1 MIRFLIKGIFRD
13 RHRSLFPMIII
24 AAGVFLTTFL
34 YSWMLGVLNEIIDG
48 NARFETGHVKIMTRA
63 YEKISS
69 QVPNDLAL
77 NGVDSILIHLKKD
90 YPEYD
95 WVARIKFGG
104 LLDVPDE
111 NGETRDQGP
120 VMGIAIDLL
129 GSTSTEPDRLGI
141 RKSIVRGQMPRAP
154 SEILVSEELTR
165 KLNIRIGEKVTL
177 ISATAT
183 GGMAVYNFTVAGT
196 LIFGI
201 APMDRGT
208 MIADIRDIQYALD
221 MENSA
226 GEILGFSKDGLYQS
240 RTAMLIRDNFNH
252 RFNKTNDEFSPVMVT
267 LEEQGGL
274 GDYLQYARSSGFI
287 VVFIFVFAMSIVLWN
302 TSLMS
307 GIRRY
312 GEIGVRLA
320 IGESKDHIYRTLLAE
335 SVVIGIAGSIIG
347 TALGLLLC
355 YYFQEVGL
363 DISGIFKNSS
373 LMVQNVIRAQITPTT
388 YYIGFIPGLLATLLG
403 TAIAGIGIFKR
414 QTATLFKEL
423 ET

>member
-154 SEILVSEELTR
+154 GEILVSEELTR

-373 LMVQNVIRAQITPTT
+373 LMVQNVIRARITPTT

>member
-1 MIRFLIKGIFRD
+1 MIKFLIKGIFRD

-24 AAGVFLTTFL
+24 AAGAFLTTFL

-77 NGVDSILIHLKKD
+77 NGVDSILIHLKKY

-129 GSTSTEPDRLGI
+129 GSKSTEPDRLGI
-141 RKSIVRGQMPRAP
+141 PKSIVRGQMPRAP
-154 SEILVSEELTR
+154 GEILVSEELTQ
-165 KLNIRIGEKVTL
+165 KLNIRLGEKVTL

-208 MIADIRDIQYALD
+208 MIADTRDIQYALD

-240 RTAMLIRDNFNH
+240 RTAMLIRDNFNR
-252 RFNKTNDEFSPVMVT
+252 RFSKTNDEFSPVMVT

-287 VVFIFVFAMSIVLWN
+287 VVFIFVVAMSIVLWN

-355 YYFQEVGL
+355 YYLQEVGW
-363 DISGIFKNSS
+363 DISGIFQNSS
-373 LMVQNVIRAQITPTT
+373 LMVQNVIRARITPTT
-388 YYIGFIPGLLATLLG
+388 YYIGFIPGMLATLLG
-403 TAIAGIGIFKR
+403 TAIAGVGIFKR